1 MKTLT
6 IEVTNPEA
14 YRHLKE
20 LEELH
25 LIHVKDSMF
34 SAAPSLSRKFAGKL
48 PVAIADKLQQ
58 QIKRSRDEWNNHI

>member
-20 LEELH
+20 LEEMH
-25 LIHVKDSMF
+25 LIHVMDSAVKP
-34 SAAPSLSRKFAGKL
+34 SPSLSQKFAGKL
-48 PVAIADKLQQ
+48 PAAVADELQQ
-58 QIKRSRDEWNNHI
+58 HIKRSRDEWNTPI

>member
-20 LEELH
+20 LEAMH
-25 LIHVKDSMF
+25 LIHVRDFAVKP
-34 SAAPSLSRKFAGKL
+34 SASLSQKFAGKL
-48 PVAIADKLQQ
+48 PAAIADELQQ
-58 QIKRSRDEWNNHI
+58 HLKRSRDEWNNHI